1 MSKLIPAIFMLW
13 ASTGL
18 ATTVYKTVDENGVVS
33 FSDSST
39 QGEEAEVLHIATP
52 PAQPA
57 GDQAANL
64 EAMRE
69 TTDRMA
75 ADRRERE
82 KHRAQMKEL
91 TSKPQHTTTS
101 GYIDSYST
109 VVGGGYYYRPGRPPW
124 RPGYRPKPEHP
135 IARPPLSHTS
145 STFRGANSQL
155 MRPMLSNGR

>member
-1 MSKLIPAIFMLW
+1 MNKLIPVFLMLW

-33 FSDSST
+33 FSDSAS

-52 PAQPA
+52 PTQPA
-57 GDQAANL
+57 GDQTANL

-82 KHRAQMKEL
+82 KHRAEIKEL
-91 TSKPQHTTTS
+91 ANTPQNAATPS
-101 GYIDSYST
+101 YVDGYST
-109 VVGGGYYYRPGRPPW
+109 TVRGGYNYRPGGPPW
-124 RPGYRPKPEHP
+124 RPGLGPIPEHP
-135 IARPPLSHTS
+135 IVRPPLSHT

-155 MRPMLSNGR
+155 MRPMLSSGR